1 MVTICAPWWPSQSG
15 VCWLVSSAGKGGGF
29 WWEQYIIYIIR
40 VKIITNCHLVNIS
53 EPRSAARPRLAGGL
67 ARRGRGVAAHQLLYV
82 GLTTRVLK
90 IFDDGRKIF

>member
-1 MVTICAPWWPSQSG
+1 MEPEPVRG
-15 VCWLVSSAGKGGGF
+15 VLAGVQRGEGGRVLMGAV
-29 WWEQYIIYIIR
+29 IIIR
-40 VKIITNCHLVNIS
+40 VKIITNCHLVHIS

-82 GLTTRVLK
+82 GLATRVLK

>member
-1 MVTICAPWWPSQSG
+1 MVAEPVRG
-15 VCWLVSSAGKGGGF
+15 VLAGVQRGEGGRVLMGAIY
-29 WWEQYIIYIIR
+29 YILYIIR
-40 VKIITNCHLVNIS
+40 VKIITNCHLVHIS

-90 IFDDGRKIF
+90 IFDDDRKIF